1 MLLHE
6 FCNNVKTPVLDCL
19 IHVVDIRFAFGIGHV
34 IRLRML
40 ERGAD
45 EQGPVPEYDRR
56 AESAA
61 GYIGAGHLSE
71 LRPLV
76 VAQMEQIS

>member
-1 MLLHE
+1 
-6 FCNNVKTPVLDCL
+6 
-19 IHVVDIRFAFGIGHV
+19 
-34 IRLRML
+34 ML

-61 GYIGAGHLSE
+61 GYIGAGHLNE
-71 LRPLV
+71 RPLV
-76 VAQMEQIS
+76 VAQMER